1 MITKIKTKGET
12 GKMAPVLFLISCV
25 GLYLCSKKICQILFG
40 VYKDFKKVEHAFH
53 CIKKDFT
60 SAAERIR

>member
-1 MITKIKTKGET
+1 
-12 GKMAPVLFLISCV
+12 MAPILFLISCV